1 MDGDKKFDLRVFLN
15 AHGYQTISSDWDT
28 NVQNWKSWY
37 KGHVDKFHDYNIYN
51 GNETIGCHRKTL
63 AMAKKVCEDKADLL
77 LNEKVA
83 ISVTSTGVI
92 SKISKVVDKITGKI
106 KVDPLQQ
113 IVNDVLKS
121 NNFWVQG
128 NNLIELTAALGTGA
142 FVEYLDSGA
151 INIDYITADC
161 IYPLSWNNGEITEC
175 AFASKINLRNL
186 NGYYVSV
193 HVKENGKY
201 SVHNYLLD
209 DEGKEQPLPE
219 NLLPVWNTKSEKPM
233 FQIVKLNI
241 CNNIDYTC
249 PMGISLLQ
257 NSIDTLKAIDTCF
270 DSYVNEFIT
279 GRKRIFIDDTML
291 KISIEEG
298 GAFKQRF
305 DSRDTVFYGADLGG
319 DKGTEHI
326 KEVNM
331 TLRSAEHETALQSFL
346 NMLSSKCGFGKG
358 YYKND
363 ADGVQTATGVISQ
376 NSQLYRNIKK
386 DEIPLEK
393 NLIDL
398 VEAIIFLSG
407 KGNADISIN
416 FDDSIIEDTDAVA
429 KRAMLEQ
436 SSGLI
441 DDVEY
446 FQRVYKLTP
455 EAAQA
460 KHDEIA
466 KRTAQEPSPPD
477 LLNENPND
485 GTTPA
490 NVDPTEVQQVAQQ
503 ATGERLNG
511 AQVKSLMEVIAQYTA
526 NALSEN
532 AATSLI
538 VSAFGMTDAE
548 ARKLLGLGDGA

>member
-15 AHGYQTISSDWDT
+15 ALGYKTIPADWDEK
-28 NVQNWKSWY
+28 VQDWKSWY

-51 GNETIGCHRKTL
+51 GKETIGCHRKTL

-77 LNEKVA
+77 LNEKVTITVSTESTQPNT
-83 ISVTSTGVI
+83 IS
-92 SKISKVVDKITGKI
+92 
-106 KVDPLQQ
+106 PLQQ
-113 IVNDVLKS
+113 IVDDVLNKNS
-121 NNFWVQG
+121 FWVMG
-128 NNLIELTAALGTGA
+128 NNLVELTAALGTGA
-142 FVEYLDSGA
+142 FVEYLDSGE

-161 IYPLSWNNGEITEC
+161 IFPLSWSNGEITEC

-186 NGYYVSV
+186 NGYYVSI
-193 HVKENGKY
+193 HVKENKKY
-201 SVHNYLLD
+201 SVYNYLLD

-219 NLLPVWNTKSEKPM
+219 NLVPDWNTKSEKPM

-291 KISIEEG
+291 KVSYDDG
-298 GAFKQRF
+298 TFKRRF

-319 DKGTEHI
+319 ENGGEHI
-326 KEVNM
+326 KEINM
-331 TLRSAEHETALQSFL
+331 ELRSEAHETALQSFL

-363 ADGVQTATGVISQ
+363 ADGIQTATGVVSQ

-398 VEAIIFLSG
+398 VEAILFLSG
-407 KGNADISIN
+407 KGNADISVN

-436 SSGLI
+436 DAGII

-446 FQRVYKLTP
+446 FQRVYKLTK

-466 KRTAQEPSPPD
+466 ERAAQEPSTPD
-477 LLNENPND
+477 MLNDD
-485 GTTPA
+485 GT
-490 NVDPTEVQQVAQQ
+490 
-503 ATGERLNG
+503 G
-511 AQVKSLMEVIAQYTA
+511 
-526 NALSEN
+526 
-532 AATSLI
+532 
-538 VSAFGMTDAE
+538 
-548 ARKLLGLGDGA
+548 GDGE